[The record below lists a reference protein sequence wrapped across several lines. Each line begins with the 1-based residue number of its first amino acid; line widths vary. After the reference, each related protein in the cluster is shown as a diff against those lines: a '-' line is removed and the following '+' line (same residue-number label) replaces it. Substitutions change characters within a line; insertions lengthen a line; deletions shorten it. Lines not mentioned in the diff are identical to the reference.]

1 MSALNFPAGA
11 SMCLVATTS
20 AKTINL
26 PTPDTG
32 RFVYIVDST
41 GGANQ
46 FPITVST
53 TGTGVAICNG
63 FSTIVQPFGTLGFLA
78 NNNNWYAIINE
89 SGVNNLRTLITSNLS
104 AAVISTN
111 YGFFSTISTG
121 SIYGRHIGDG
131 SLLTGIANAIPPV
144 LSTNL
149 MSSGII
155 TGNLIST
162 ATLSTTFGYISS
174 LTVDSLSFGAANGF
188 INMGDVITTSISS
201 IQTFTSSLLTTNLQ
215 VGVVSS
221 LSYIAFPG
229 LQQGYNQT
237 ILAEQGTGTGTQELL
252 LFRGSTAT
260 DRIRMQTTGS
270 IVFEPGV
277 GARLFPAVSSNV
289 TPAMIINTS
298 SNVGI
303 GTATPGVTLD
313 VVGAGRFT
321 AISTNTISTTQL
333 NSGNICNVGWFSN
346 NGVLSNTTA
355 GAFFQAT
362 SNSTTLGVAGVATFA
377 SNITQTAGT
386 TTLISTNTTSISN
399 SGVISTQ
406 GLNVGNLSS
415 INISTLSLAA
425 GSISTITLGAG
436 SAYITNLFVGTE
448 DFGSALTASSNITQ
462 TGGTTTLAG
471 LSVNT
476 ISTNQVNSSNICN
489 AGWFSNNGVLS
500 NTTAGAFFQ
509 ATSNTTTLGVAGVA
523 TFASNITQTAGTT
536 TLISTNTTSISN
548 SGVISTQGLNVGNLS
563 SINISTLSLAAG
575 SISTITL
582 GAASAYITNLFVG
595 TEDFGSALT
604 ASSNITQTGGTTTLA
619 GLSVNTISTNQVN
632 SSNICNA
639 GWFSNNGALSNT
651 TAGAFFQATSNTT
664 TLGVAGVATFAS
676 NITQT
681 AGTTTL
687 ISTNT
692 TSISNSGVISTQGLN
707 VGNLSSINIS
717 TLSLAAGS
725 ISTIT
730 LGAGSAYITNLF
742 VGTEDFGSAL
752 TASSNITQTG
762 GTTTLA
768 GLSVNTISTNFIVA
782 RNISTTTLSTSYGFF
797 STISTG
803 SVYGKFIGDGS
814 ALTGLPAAGV
824 GVTSTLS
831 TLVFLTSSISSANIT
846 SAQGYISSLIVDS
859 LSFGLSNSYI
869 SMGDVITTSISS
881 IQTFT
886 SSLITN
892 NLQVGTVSSLS
903 FISFP
908 GLQQGYTQSIL
919 AEVST
924 GTGLQEMLVFRGS
937 SASDRI
943 RMQTTGSIVFEPGVS
958 ARMFPAVPSNVT
970 PAMIINTSSNVG
982 IGIAAPTTTLDVA
995 GTGRFQILSTQQMF
1009 VSSISSGIVYGRFI
1023 GDGSGLTGVSG
1034 GGGGAAVSTFTT
1046 IGVQFSTVSLSSLF
1060 LMRTGVS
1067 TVSFGTNTSSLA
1079 QVYIGDLK
1087 NQLNFSTARDATF
1100 LLEQQLPLSNTIVS
1114 TFLSN
1119 GLFTVPQNVNFL
1131 NVHMWGAGGSN
1142 GGGGGGAYISG
1153 TLPVSSGSILTIAV
1167 NTGFGNSGNAAGGGY
1182 AGIFLSTIAVNN
1194 ILAIAGGG
1202 GASGSR
1208 ASDSGGFG
1216 GVLQGG
1222 SGGYGGVGQGGP
1234 VGGGQTCNTGFFAW
1248 QLQGETQN
1256 SGGGGGFW
1264 GGQGGTNNSVV
1275 VVGGGGGSSYI
1286 SNLLN
1291 FYGENGTSAI
1301 TGGVGGGKGTPY
1313 NNGTYGDAANKGAV
1327 VLVWSPGL
1335 RRANL
1340 MTIQDA
1346 CSRRLIVSESLY
1358 MGINVSTPNSNF
1370 SLEVVGMASLSSIIA
1385 TNISTTSLTVPY
1397 GTINAAAATSSLG
1410 VFGMRTISNGQQI
1423 AFGTTGALGSVT
1435 PYGPVGKN
1443 SQIYINDVKNY
1454 LGNVSTSDAVL
1465 LIEQD
1470 MSLLSNTNVRVVQ
1483 ISTSVGYTVPAGV
1496 TAIRAFMWGS
1506 GGNNWP
1512 GGGAGG
1518 AGAFIAG
1525 TFNTNPGEILS
1536 TVINYG
1542 GGGGSIT
1549 GGGFSGIFRGAITQG
1564 NAIGI
1569 AAGGGAGSSHPVG
1582 GGGFGGV
1589 INGGPAYYRWGATGG
1604 GGTQT
1609 AGGGNGTALQGG
1621 SSTAGGGGGYFG
1633 GAGNGNN
1640 SVDVVSGGGGSSYIA
1655 GLFNVLAEDGRVGN
1669 YAANNLAGGQWAP
1682 FSSNWGN
1689 PGISGRI
1696 FLVYNTRVRT
1706 TNLLELRTGYTSS
1719 ITAITNYNTMG
1730 INVSSVLSTITL
1742 DVGGQGRF
1750 LTLSSQQLFVS
1761 SISSGNLFGRFI
1773 GDGSLLTGVSV
1784 TLPTTLAALIVSTGF
1799 LTASNI
1805 SATTISTSY
1814 GFFSTISSGTIYGQH
1829 IGDGSLLTNI
1839 SNTGAVLTISNSL
1852 VTTSNNLTTVSTTVA
1867 TNITNI
1873 TTLSNLLNSVSTNTT
1888 TISTNLDTV
1897 SNLLNS
1903 VSTNATTIS
1912 TNLNTVSNSVGT
1924 NATNITTISN
1934 LLNAVSTSATTI
1946 STNLNTVSNL
1956 LNAVSTN
1963 ATTISTNLDTVSNS
1977 GATNATNI
1985 TTISNLLNS
1994 VSTSATTISTNL
2006 NTVSNSVGTNATNIT
2021 TISNLLNSVSTSA
2034 TTISTN
2040 LNTVSNSVGTNTANI
2055 TYLLSVS
2062 NYSAIT
2068 LSTSYGFF
2076 STISAGTVYGKHI
2089 GDGSGLTGLPAS
2101 GLSIIP
2107 PVLSTTILSTGFLSA
2122 SNISSFSMS
2131 TVYGF
2136 FSTISTGTVFGRH
2149 IGDGSGLTGITVT
2162 STFTTVN
2169 TTSLTVTSGAGT
2181 INFTGGSN
2189 TSAYGTGVDTLSL
2202 RSQLAAYGGG
2212 IASLFFGN
2220 ATAGYPLARIYAVD
2234 SVAAA
2239 PGASALVF
2247 QTAVSSLNA
2256 GLSGLNIFTYSGSD
2270 QSYTVPSGVSSVT
2283 ISMWGA
2289 GGGPGQAGGFGGG
2302 GAYVNGTLAVTA
2314 GMSLRI
2320 IVGQGGSGGA
2330 TGSYGGGGFGNG
2342 SSSGGGR
2349 SAIQLI
2355 QTGIVTG
2362 ASASG
2367 GTITYTTS
2375 LAHRLQAGQGF
2386 IVSNLASGSV
2396 FNLTGIVA
2404 SVLSATSFTLTNA
2417 TTGTTVTGGT
2427 GTLTIELV
2435 NVGGGGGG
2443 PNCGGGAFSGNAGLV
2458 TGQSGSAEA
2467 VVTGGSQTAA
2477 GSGGGGSAGYTIS
2490 GWWSRCW

>member
-1 MSALNFPAGA
+1 
-11 SMCLVATTS
+11 V
-20 AKTINL
+20 
-26 PTPDTG
+26 
-32 RFVYIVDST
+32 
-41 GGANQ
+41 
-46 FPITVST
+46 
-53 TGTGVAICNG
+53 
-63 FSTIVQPFGTLGFLA
+63 LA
-78 NNNNWYAIINE
+78 
-89 SGVNNLRTLITSNLS
+89 
-104 AAVISTN
+104 
-111 YGFFSTISTG
+111 
-121 SIYGRHIGDG
+121 
-131 SLLTGIANAIPPV
+131 
-144 LSTNL
+144 
-149 MSSGII
+149 
-155 TGNLIST
+155 
-162 ATLSTTFGYISS
+162 
-174 LTVDSLSFGAANGF
+174 
-188 INMGDVITTSISS
+188 
-201 IQTFTSSLLTTNLQ
+201 
-215 VGVVSS
+215 
-221 LSYIAFPG
+221 
-229 LQQGYNQT
+229 
-237 ILAEQGTGTGTQELL
+237 
-252 LFRGSTAT
+252 
-260 DRIRMQTTGS
+260 
-270 IVFEPGV
+270 
-277 GARLFPAVSSNV
+277 
-289 TPAMIINTS
+289 
-298 SNVGI
+298 
-303 GTATPGVTLD
+303 
-313 VVGAGRFT
+313 
-321 AISTNTISTTQL
+321 
-333 NSGNICNVGWFSN
+333 
-346 NGVLSNTTA
+346 
-355 GAFFQAT
+355 
-362 SNSTTLGVAGVATFA
+362 
-377 SNITQTAGT
+377 
-386 TTLISTNTTSISN
+386 
-399 SGVISTQ
+399 
-406 GLNVGNLSS
+406 
-415 INISTLSLAA
+415 
-425 GSISTITLGAG
+425 
-436 SAYITNLFVGTE
+436 
-448 DFGSALTASSNITQ
+448 
-462 TGGTTTLAG
+462 
-471 LSVNT
+471 
-476 ISTNQVNSSNICN
+476 
-489 AGWFSNNGVLS
+489 
-500 NTTAGAFFQ
+500 
-509 ATSNTTTLGVAGVA
+509 
-523 TFASNITQTAGTT
+523 
-536 TLISTNTTSISN
+536 
-548 SGVISTQGLNVGNLS
+548 
-563 SINISTLSLAAG
+563 
-575 SISTITL
+575 
-582 GAASAYITNLFVG
+582 
-595 TEDFGSALT
+595 
-604 ASSNITQTGGTTTLA
+604 
-619 GLSVNTISTNQVN
+619 
-632 SSNICNA
+632 
-639 GWFSNNGALSNT
+639 
-651 TAGAFFQATSNTT
+651 
-664 TLGVAGVATFAS
+664 
-676 NITQT
+676 
-681 AGTTTL
+681 
-687 ISTNT
+687 
-692 TSISNSGVISTQGLN
+692 
-707 VGNLSSINIS
+707 
-717 TLSLAAGS
+717 
-725 ISTIT
+725 
-730 LGAGSAYITNLF
+730 SAYITNLF

-803 SVYGKFIGDGS
+803 TVYGKFIGDGS

-846 SAQGYISSLIVDS
+846 SAQGYISSLIIDS

-903 FISFP
+903 YIAFP
-908 GLQQGYTQSIL
+908 GLQQGYTQSVL

-1009 VSSISSGIVYGRFI
+1009 VSSISSGAVFGRFI

-1046 IGVQFSTVSLSSLF
+1046 MGVQFSTVSLSSLF
-1060 LMRTGVS
+1060 LTRTGVS

-1167 NTGFGNSGNAAGGGY
+1167 NTGFGNSGSAAGGGY

-1423 AFGTTGALGSVT
+1423 AFGTTGALGTVT

-1512 GGGAGG
+1512 GGGGGG

-1814 GFFSTISSGTIYGQH
+1814 GFFSTISSGMIYGQH

-1873 TTLSNLLNSVSTNTT
+1873 TTLSNLLNSVSTNAT

-1934 LLNAVSTSATTI
+1934 LLNAVSTNATTI

-2040 LNTVSNSVGTNTANI
+2040 LNTVSNSGVTNTANI

-2076 STISAGTVYGKHI
+2076 STISAGTVYGRHI

-2107 PVLSTTILSTGFLSA
+2107 PILSTTILSTGFLSA

-2202 RSQLAAYGGG
+2202 KSQLTAYGGG

-2320 IVGQGGSGGA
+2320 IVGQGGSVGA
-2330 TGSYGGGGFGNG
+2330 TSGYGGGGFGNG
-2342 SSSGGGR
+2342 AASGGGR

-2427 GTLTIELV
+2427 GTLTVELV

-2477 GSGGGGSAGYTIS
+2477 GSGGGGSAGTQFQAGGAGVGNGGYAGGGGGGFFPGGSGGGTSRAAGGGSSYITYSGLTVANSAGGNAATAVGTGDTYYVAGIS
-2490 GWWSRCW
+2490 VGGASGGSPGGHGRVVIAAAPSFVMTEAMRISSNAFVGIGMSNPSTMLDVAGSIRGSNLQIGTVSSLSFLTFPGLQQQYSQSVLAEVSTGTGLQEMLVFRGSTASDRIRMQTTGSIIFETGVGARVFPAVPSNVTPAMVINTSSNVGIGIASPTVTLDVAGAGRFQTLSSQQIHASSFVGGIVSVATVFATTVSSVAGFFSSVNNYQVGGASYLPTQIFTF

>member
-63 FSTIVQPFGTLGFLA
+63 FSTIIQPFGTLGFLA

-131 SLLTGIANAIPPV
+131 SLLTGIANAIPPI

-221 LSYIAFPG
+221 LSFISFPG
-229 LQQGYNQT
+229 LLQAYNQT

-303 GTATPGVTLD
+303 GTATPSVTLD

-321 AISTNTISTTQL
+321 AVST
-333 NSGNICNVGWFSN
+333 
-346 NGVLSNTTA
+346 
-355 GAFFQAT
+355 
-362 SNSTTLGVAGVATFA
+362 
-377 SNITQTAGT
+377 
-386 TTLISTNTTSISN
+386 
-399 SGVISTQ
+399 
-406 GLNVGNLSS
+406 
-415 INISTLSLAA
+415 
-425 GSISTITLGAG
+425 
-436 SAYITNLFVGTE
+436 
-448 DFGSALTASSNITQ
+448 
-462 TGGTTTLAG
+462 
-471 LSVNT
+471 NT

-563 SINISTLSLAAG
+563 SVNISTLSLAAG

-604 ASSNITQTGGTTTLA
+604 ASSNITQTGGTT
-619 GLSVNTISTNQVN
+619 V
-632 SSNICNA
+632 
-639 GWFSNNGALSNT
+639 
-651 TAGAFFQATSNTT
+651 
-664 TLGVAGVATFAS
+664 
-676 NITQT
+676 
-681 AGTTTL
+681 
-687 ISTNT
+687 
-692 TSISNSGVISTQGLN
+692 
-707 VGNLSSINIS
+707 
-717 TLSLAAGS
+717 
-725 ISTIT
+725 
-730 LGAGSAYITNLF
+730 
-742 VGTEDFGSAL
+742 
-752 TASSNITQTG
+752 
-762 GTTTLA
+762 LA

-782 RNISTTTLSTSYGFF
+782 RNISTTTMSTSYGFF

-803 SVYGKFIGDGS
+803 TVYGKFIGDGS

-831 TLVFLTSSISSANIT
+831 TQVFLTSSISSANIT

-903 FISFP
+903 YIAFP
-908 GLQQGYTQSIL
+908 GLQQGYTQSVL

-1034 GGGGAAVSTFTT
+1034 GGGSGATVSTFTT

-1131 NVHMWGAGGSN
+1131 NVHMWGGGGSN
-1142 GGGGGGAYISG
+1142 GGGGGGAYITG
-1153 TLPVSSGSILTIAV
+1153 TLPVSSGSILTVAV
-1167 NTGFGNSGNAAGGGY
+1167 NTGFGNTGNAAGGGY
-1182 AGIFLSTIAVNN
+1182 AGLFLSTIAVNN
-1194 ILAIAGGG
+1194 ILVIAGGG

-1208 ASDSGGFG
+1208 VSDSGGYG
-1216 GVLQGG
+1216 GILQGG
-1222 SGGYGGVGQGGP
+1222 AGGYGGVGQGGT
-1234 VGGGQTCNTGFFAW
+1234 VGGGQTCNTNFHAW
-1248 QLQGETQN
+1248 QLQGEAQQA
-1256 SGGGGGFW
+1256 GGGGGFW
-1264 GGQGGTNNSVV
+1264 GGQGGTNNSVA

-1370 SLEVVGMASLSSIIA
+1370 SLEVAGMASLSSIITA
-1385 TNISTTSLTVPY
+1385 NISTTSLTVPY

-1506 GGNNWP
+1506 GGTNYPN
-1512 GGGAGG
+1512 GGSGG
-1518 AGAFIAG
+1518 TGAFIAG

-1536 TVINYG
+1536 TVVNYG
-1542 GGGGSIT
+1542 GGGGT
-1549 GGGFSGIFRGAITQG
+1549 YGGGGFSGIFRGAILQS

-1589 INGGPAYYRWGATGG
+1589 VNGGPAYYRWGATGG
-1604 GGTQT
+1604 GATQT
-1609 AGGGNGTALQGG
+1609 AGGTGGNNGSALQGG
-1621 SSTAGGGGGYFG
+1621 AQTTGGGGGYFG

-1669 YAANNLAGGQWAP
+1669 YAANNVAGGQWAP
-1682 FSSNWGN
+1682 FASTWGN

-1730 INVSSVLSTITL
+1730 INVSSVLSTIAL

-1750 LTLSSQQLFVS
+1750 ITLSSQQLFVS

-1773 GDGSLLTGVSV
+1773 GDGSLLTGVPV

-1852 VTTSNNLTTVSTTVA
+1852 VTTSNNLNTVSTTVA

-1897 SNLLNS
+1897 SNLLN
-1903 VSTNATTIS
+1903 
-1912 TNLNTVSNSVGT
+1912 
-1924 NATNITTISN
+1924 
-1934 LLNAVSTSATTI
+1934 
-1946 STNLNTVSNL
+1946 
-1956 LNAVSTN
+1956 AVSTN
-1963 ATTISTNLDTVSNS
+1963 
-1977 GATNATNI
+1977 
-1985 TTISNLLNS
+1985 
-1994 VSTSATTISTNL
+1994 ATTISTNL

-2040 LNTVSNSVGTNTANI
+2040 LNTVSNLLNAVSTNATTISTNLDTVSNTGVTNATNITTISNLLNSVSTSATTISTNLNTVSNSGVTNTANI

-2068 LSTSYGFF
+2068 LSTSSGFF
-2076 STISAGTVYGKHI
+2076 STISAGTVYGKYI

-2270 QSYTVPSGVSSVT
+2270 QSYTVPSGVTSVT

-2289 GGGPGQAGGFGGG
+2289 GGGGGQAGGYGGG

-2320 IVGQGGSGGA
+2320 IVGQGGSVGA
-2330 TGSYGGGGFGNG
+2330 SSSYGGGGFGNG
-2342 SSSGGGR
+2342 AASGGGR

-2375 LAHRLQAGQGF
+2375 VAHRLQAGQGF

-2404 SVLSATSFTLTNA
+2404 SVLSSTSFTLTNA

-2435 NVGGGGGG
+2435 DVGGGGGG
-2443 PNCGGGAFSGNAGLV
+2443 PNCGGGAFSGSAGLT
-2458 TGQSGSAEA
+2458 TGSSGSAET
-2467 VVTGGSQTAA
+2467 VVTGGTQTAA
-2477 GSGGGGSAGYTIS
+2477 GSGGGGSAGTQFQAGTPGTNGGGYAGGGGGGFFPGGSGGSTSRAAGGGSSYITYSGLTVANSAAGNAATAVGTGDTYYVAGIS
-2490 GWWSRCW
+2490 VGAPSGGGAGGNGRVVIAASPSFVMTEAMRISSNAFVGIGMSNPSTMLDVAGSIRGSNLQIGTVSSLSFLTFPGLQQQYSQSVLAEISTGTGLQEMLVFRGSTASDRIRMQTTGSIIFETGVGARVFPAVPSNVTPAMVINTSSNVGIGIAAPTVTLDVAGAGRFQTLSSQQIHASSFVGGIVSVATVFATTVSSVSGFFSSVNNYQVGGALYLPTQIFTF